1 MAQHF
6 LGSNENSGGREDA
19 TPSAYGTSLVVWQF
33 FELVNGSLPVHKPRN
48 GFRTIKVVLDVRYCL
63 RCCGERRHD
72 VWFGRTFGAHAQDF
86 SMGRCRCCGEEV
98 RYG

>member
-1 MAQHF
+1 MSHF
-6 LGSNENSGGREDA
+6 IRKDPDPNPSPEEGGVD
-19 TPSAYGTSLVVWQF
+19 GTSLVVWQF
-33 FELVNGSLPVHKPRN
+33 FELVNGTLPVHKPRN
-48 GFRTIKVVLDVRYCL
+48 EFRTIKVVLDVRYCL